1 MSAQGRPAST
11 QAPAFLLGAAALA
24 VWLVPALL
32 PRIVTLI
39 GFEFPDKW
47 FLDSYAI
54 LASGDAVRAGI
65 NPERPNPLDILHRP
79 HSYSDWW
86 FLLEKLGLTRAD
98 NFAVGL
104 TWVAVFLVLA
114 VLVLRVRTYREALL
128 GLVFLASPVV
138 VLGVFRANNDLVIF
152 SLIAAAAL
160 FLRSGRPA
168 RLAGAGAMVALAT
181 GLKFYPVVAGLHV
194 ILVRPGR
201 RMLKCAIALAIVL
214 GLVVWN
220 VWSTIGRGEFGIPID
235 VHKTG
240 LPILLSDLGLAGRGV
255 QALGAAVIATFGL
268 AAARRRWTTGLARDD
283 SDPGARG
290 AFLLGAVLLAA
301 CFVAGISH
309 GYRWIF
315 ALLLVPWLRSEW
327 SRAGSTTA
335 ARRAVGLALGLLVL
349 VCWGD
354 GLLCLGLN
362 LFWTPQPVPAVD
374 HVEKL
379 WRLAT
384 QPLHWLLVG
393 LLAGWLWDAVFA
405 GWRAWREDAVSPR

>member
-1 MSAQGRPAST
+1 M
-11 QAPAFLLGAAALA
+11 LGAVALA
-24 VWLVPALL
+24 VWLVPALFPGL
-32 PRIVTLI
+32 VTLI

-47 FLDSYAI
+47 FIDSYAI
-54 LASGDAVRAGI
+54 LASCDAVRAGI
-65 NPERPNPLDILHRP
+65 RPDVPNPFDFLHRP

-86 FLLEKLGLTRAD
+86 FGLEKLGLTRAD
-98 NFAVGL
+98 NFVLGL
-104 TWVAVFLVLA
+104 SWVALFLVLA
-114 VLVLRVRTYREALL
+114 VLMLRVRTYRDALL

-138 VLGVFRANNDLVIF
+138 LLGVFRANNDLVIF
-152 SLIAAAAL
+152 SLIAIAVL
-160 FLRSGRPA
+160 FLRSDRPV
-168 RLAGAGAMVALAT
+168 RLAGAGVMVALAT

-201 RMLKCAIALAIVL
+201 RMGQAALALAVVL

-220 VWSTIGRGEFGIPID
+220 VWSTIGRGEFGIPLD

-240 LPILLSDLGLAGRGV
+240 LPILLSDLGLHGRGPQV
-255 QALGAAVIATFGL
+255 LGAAIVAAIGL
-268 AAARRRWTTGLARDD
+268 ATARRRWTTGLAR
-283 SDPGARG
+283 SDGDAGERY

-309 GYRWIF
+309 AYRWIF

-327 SRAGSTTA
+327 TRGETIA
-335 ARRAVGLALGLLVL
+335 ARRTVALAFGLLVL

-354 GLLCLGLN
+354 GLLCLLLN

-384 QPLHWLLVG
+384 QPCHWLLVG

-405 GWRAWREDAVSPR
+405 GWRAWREDTAAGGSVGSGIG